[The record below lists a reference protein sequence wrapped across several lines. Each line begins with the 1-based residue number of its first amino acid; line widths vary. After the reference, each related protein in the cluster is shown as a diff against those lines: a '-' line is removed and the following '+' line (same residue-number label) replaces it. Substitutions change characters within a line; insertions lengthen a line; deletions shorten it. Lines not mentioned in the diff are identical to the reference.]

1 MDMLLVSEQ
10 VILLAVLV
18 TAGMAVQTAT
28 GFGANLVII
37 SLGMGAGLMPLHELV
52 AVILPANVLQSLIIA
67 IRQGHLARW
76 RLLFRRILPAMGVGV
91 VCGLLL
97 ASVVTG
103 EWLKAALG
111 AFILMVSIDR
121 LRELFWER
129 EPLALEDEPDPDSV
143 PFWGFWVA
151 GIFHGLYA
159 TAGPMLVWSLA
170 RARLGHLAMR
180 STLAMVWIS
189 MNAILAT
196 GLLWNGSL
204 RLPQVTLGGLML
216 PALGLGY
223 LLGEQVQKRLPERKL
238 RGLIY
243 GVLLLAGLSLLYKG
257 LF

>member
-1 MDMLLVSEQ
+1 MDILLGGEQ
-10 VILLAVLV
+10 LILLAVLV
-18 TAGMAVQTAT
+18 TAGMVVQTAT

-37 SLGMGAGLMPLHELV
+37 SIGASMMPVQELV
-52 AVILPANVLQSLIIA
+52 SVILPANVLQSLIIA

-76 RLLFRRILPAMGVGV
+76 SLLTRRVLPLMAVGLV
-91 VCGLLL
+91 LGLGL
-97 ASVVTG
+97 AYLIAG

-111 AFILMVSIDR
+111 AFILAVSIDK
-121 LRELFWER
+121 LRELFWDR
-129 EPLALEDEPDPDSV
+129 APLVVKEEPDDAAV
-143 PFWGFWVA
+143 PAFGLVLA
-151 GIFHGLYA
+151 GVFHGLYA

-170 RARLGHLAMR
+170 RAKLDHLVLR
-180 STLAMVWIS
+180 STLAMIWIS

-196 GLLWNGSL
+196 GLVLGGVM
-204 RLPQVTLGGLML
+204 RMPQLTLGVLLL

-243 GVLLLAGLSLLYKG
+243 SVLLLAGLSLLYKG

>member
-1 MDMLLVSEQ
+1 MDILLGGEQ
-10 VILLAVLV
+10 LILLAVLV
-18 TAGMAVQTAT
+18 TAGMVVQTAT

-37 SLGMGAGLMPLHELV
+37 SIGASMMPVQELV
-52 AVILPANVLQSLIIA
+52 SVILPANVLQSLIIA

-76 RLLFRRILPAMGVGV
+76 SLLTRRVLPLMAVGLV
-91 VCGLLL
+91 LGLGL
-97 ASVVTG
+97 AYLIAG

-111 AFILMVSIDR
+111 AFILAVSIDK
-121 LRELFWER
+121 LRELFWDR
-129 EPLALEDEPDPDSV
+129 APLVVQEEPDDAAV
-143 PFWGFWVA
+143 PAFGLVFA
-151 GIFHGLYA
+151 GVFHGLYA

-170 RARLGHLAMR
+170 RAKLDHLVLR
-180 STLAMVWIS
+180 STLAMIWIS

-196 GLLWNGSL
+196 GLVLGGVM
-204 RLPQVTLGGLML
+204 RMPQLTLGVLLL

-243 GVLLLAGLSLLYKG
+243 SVLLLAGLSLLYKG

>member
-1 MDMLLVSEQ
+1 MDILLGGEQ
-10 VILLAVLV
+10 LILLAVLV
-18 TAGMAVQTAT
+18 TAGMVVQTAT

-37 SLGMGAGLMPLHELV
+37 SIGASMMPVQELV
-52 AVILPANVLQSLIIA
+52 SVILPANVLQSLIIA

-76 RLLFRRILPAMGVGV
+76 SLLTRRVLPLMAVGLV
-91 VCGLLL
+91 LGLGL
-97 ASVVTG
+97 AYLIAG

-111 AFILMVSIDR
+111 AFILAVSIDK
-121 LRELFWER
+121 LRELFWDR
-129 EPLALEDEPDPDSV
+129 APLVVQEEPDDAAV
-143 PFWGFWVA
+143 PAFGLVLA
-151 GIFHGLYA
+151 GVFHGLYA

-170 RARLGHLAMR
+170 RAKLDHLVLR
-180 STLAMVWIS
+180 STLAMIWIS

-196 GLLWNGSL
+196 GLVLGGVM
-204 RLPQVTLGGLML
+204 RMPQLTLGVLLL

-243 GVLLLAGLSLLYKG
+243 SVLLLAGLSLLYKG